1 VRDTVRQN
9 VEQVMDKRS
18 SERLLKGIVRLSCAV
33 LLGAAF
39 AGPARAA
46 EAPEPGEGDDLT
58 SMSLEDLMS
67 IQITSVS
74 KQKQTVAQAPA
85 AITAISQEDIRRS
98 GLNSIPELLRLVPGL
113 DVARINASHWA
124 ISSRGFNEL
133 YSRQLLVLMDGRSV
147 YTPLF
152 SGVYWDTLDYIL
164 PDLDRI
170 EVIRGPGATLW
181 GANAVNG
188 VINITTKS
196 ARDTQGLLLSGE
208 YSTID
213 RIGGV
218 RYGGKIDDDTY
229 YRVYT
234 KYSVTDDFDLPG
246 GGQDHDGWDALRGG
260 FRIDR
265 FVGDRD
271 VLTFQGDGYSIREGQ
286 QLNIPILVPPF
297 IQRTPD
303 TANYS
308 GGNLLARWTHTISDK
323 SDFSVQFYYDR
334 LNRSDLQL
342 GYTQDTF
349 DLDFQHRFP
358 LTKRQEI
365 IWGADF
371 RFIADSIKN
380 SAIGQFD
387 PTERDAYIVSGFI
400 QDDFTIV
407 PDRLHFIL
415 GTKLETNSYSGF
427 EIQPSARLLW
437 TPNERNSVWAAVSR
451 AVRTPSRWEE
461 DSTLLFATVP
471 TTPAGIPGQIN
482 TVGHT
487 DFESEDMWA
496 YELGYRTQ
504 ATPTLSID
512 AALFYN
518 DYDKLRSGTVGTP
531 SLSTNPLPPHLLIPI
546 NLGNDIDGSTYGFEI
561 AANWNVTPNW
571 RVTGSY
577 SLLFTELHRGFGVD
591 TTNER
596 AFEGTSPRN
605 QAQIHS
611 YYDITK
617 DLEFNAGLYYVENL
631 PTGNIPSY
639 LRLDAGV
646 TWRPKPGLEVT
657 VGVQNAL
664 DPQHPEFNSGFFNN
678 QNTEVPRSVYGQI
691 VFRY

>member
-1 VRDTVRQN
+1 
-9 VEQVMDKRS
+9 
-18 SERLLKGIVRLSCAV
+18 
-33 LLGAAF
+33 LLGTAF
-39 AGPARAA
+39 ASAARADL
-46 EAPEPGEGDDLT
+46 PEPGETDDLT

-85 AITAISQEDIRRS
+85 AVTAIGQEEIRRS

-133 YSRQLLVLMDGRSV
+133 YSRQLLVVMDGRSV

-152 SGVYWDTLDYIL
+152 SGVYWDTLDYIM

-196 ARDTQGLLLSGE
+196 ARDTQGFLISGE

-213 RIGGV
+213 RVGGV
-218 RYGGKIDDDTY
+218 RYGGKIDDDTF

-234 KYSVTDDFDLPG
+234 KYSTTEDFDLPG

-265 FVGDRD
+265 YAGDKD
-271 VLTFQGDGYSIREGQ
+271 VITLQGDGYSLREGQ
-286 QLNIPILVPPF
+286 QYNTPILLPPF
-297 IQRTPD
+297 VRQTPD

-308 GGNLLARWTHTISDK
+308 GGNVLARWTHTISEK

-334 LNRSDLQL
+334 LNRSDVQL
-342 GYTQDTF
+342 GYTLDTF
-349 DLDFQHRFP
+349 DLDFQHRFA
-358 LTKRQEI
+358 LSKRQEI

-371 RFIADSIKN
+371 RFMTDSIRN
-380 SAIGQFD
+380 TSIGRFD
-387 PTERDAYIVSGFI
+387 PRNRDAYLVSGFI
-400 QDDFTIV
+400 QDDITIV
-407 PDRLHFIL
+407 PDRVHFIL

-427 EIQPSARLLW
+427 EIQPSARILW
-437 TPNERNSVWAAVSR
+437 TPNERNSIWGAVSR

-461 DSTLLFATVP
+461 DSTLLFATTP
-471 TTPAGIPGQIN
+471 TAAGIPGEID
-482 TVGHT
+482 TIGHKG
-487 DFESEDMWA
+487 FESETMWA

-504 ATPTLSID
+504 ATQSLTID

-518 DYDKLRSGTVGTP
+518 SYDNLRSGMQGAP

-546 NLGNDIDGSTYGFEI
+546 NLGNDISGATYGFEV

-571 RVTGSY
+571 RLTGSY
-577 SLLFTELHRGFGVD
+577 SFLITDLHRGFGVD
-591 TTNER
+591 VTNER
-596 AFEGTSPRN
+596 AFEGTTPRN
-605 QAQIHS
+605 QFQIHS

-617 DLEFNAGLYYVENL
+617 DLEVNAGLYYVENL
-631 PTGNIPSY
+631 RTGDIPSVI
-639 LRLDAGV
+639 RLDAGM
-646 TWRPKPGLEVT
+646 TWRPKENLEIT
-657 VGVQNAL
+657 FGIQNAL
-664 DPQHPEFNSGFFNN
+664 DPQHPEFNSGFFAN
-678 QNTEVPRSVYGQI
+678 QNTEVPRSIYGQ
-691 VFRY
+691 VLFRF

>member
-1 VRDTVRQN
+1 MEKRQH
-9 VEQVMDKRS
+9 DR
-18 SERLLKGIVRLSCAV
+18 LKGIVRAACAL

-39 AGPARAA
+39 AAPVMADP
-46 EAPEPGEGDDLT
+46 PEPGETDDLT
-58 SMSLEDLMS
+58 SMSLEDLMT

-85 AITAISQEDIRRS
+85 AVTAIGQEEIRRS

-133 YSRQLLVLMDGRSV
+133 YSSKLLVLMDGRSV

-196 ARDTQGLLLSGE
+196 ARDTQGFLLSGE

-213 RIGGV
+213 RVGGV
-218 RYGGKIDDDTY
+218 RYGGKIDDDTF
-229 YRVYT
+229 YRLYT
-234 KYSVTDDFDLPG
+234 KYSTTEDFDLPNG
-246 GGQDHDGWDALRGG
+246 GGGDHDGWDALRGG

-265 FVGDRD
+265 YAGDKD
-271 VLTFQGDGYSIREGQ
+271 VLTLQADGYSIREGQ
-286 QLNIPILVPPF
+286 QYNIPVLTPPF
-297 IQRTPD
+297 VRPTPD

-308 GGNLLARWTHTISDK
+308 GGNVLARWTHTISDK

-342 GYTQDTF
+342 GYTLDTY
-349 DLDFQHRFP
+349 DLDFQHRFA
-358 LTKRQEI
+358 LSKRQEI

-371 RFIADSIKN
+371 RFQSDSIRN
-380 SAIGQFD
+380 TNIGRFD
-387 PTERDAYIVSGFI
+387 PRNRDAYLVSGFI
-400 QDDFTIV
+400 QDDITIV

-427 EIQPSARLLW
+427 EIQPSARVLW

-461 DSTLLFATVP
+461 DSTLLFATTP
-471 TTPAGIPGQIN
+471 TAAGIPGQIE
-482 TVGHT
+482 TRGQKGF
-487 DFESEDMWA
+487 DSEQLWA

-504 ATPTLSID
+504 ATQSLTVDTAI
-512 AALFYN
+512 FYN
-518 DYDKLRSGTVGTP
+518 SYDNLRSGMQGAP
-531 SLSTNPLPPHLLIPI
+531 SLSVNPLPPHLVIPI
-546 NLGNDIDGSTYGFEI
+546 NLGNDIDGATYGFEI
-561 AANWNVTPNW
+561 AANWNVTPAW
-571 RVTGSY
+571 RLTGSY
-577 SLLFTELHRGFGVD
+577 TFKIIDLHRGFGVD
-591 TTNER
+591 VTNER

-605 QAQIHS
+605 QFQLHS
-611 YYDITK
+611 YYDITR
-617 DLEFNAGLYYVENL
+617 DLEVNAGLYYVENL
-631 PTGNIPSY
+631 RTGDIPSY
-639 LRLDAGV
+639 VRIDAGL
-646 TWRPKPGLEVT
+646 TWRPKENLEVT
-657 VGVQNAL
+657 VGVQNLL
-664 DPQHPEFNSGFFNN
+664 DPQHPEFNSGFFTN
-678 QNTEVPRSVYGQI
+678 QNTEVPRSIYGQV
-691 VFRY
+691 VFRF